1 MAPYVIFT
9 STVRGRGI
17 PRIPLAQTR
26 SCGQSW
32 KLTKHLMLEQLWEH
46 LAQALSWQGNCGP
59 LSHGW
64 LMTALGVKFNN
75 SVPIQGI
82 LSFQGNNSLYIGP
95 KKQKKKERKKRSPTI
110 TWVYFWYNPGSHGG
124 GQELTYT
131 GPNKPNLQREGSTH
145 LPKPLFPVI
154 LVTQVDRQGRCP
166 TRSQEHPGYLA
177 TNKDAVIQ
185 GAWRLLLQ

>member
-1 MAPYVIFT
+1 MSIHSARPSSQALGPHHEMSLQNGISWKVGLSWFPRSSSERNYYREVPVRRQEKIPKLSTPWMAPYVIFT

-32 KLTKHLMLEQLWEH
+32 KLTKHLVLEQLWEH

-95 KKQKKKERKKRSPTI
+95 KKKKRQKETI
-110 TWVYFWYNPGSHGG
+110 TYNYVG
-124 GQELTYT
+124 
-131 GPNKPNLQREGSTH
+131 
-145 LPKPLFPVI
+145 
-154 LVTQVDRQGRCP
+154 
-166 TRSQEHPGYLA
+166 
-177 TNKDAVIQ
+177 
-185 GAWRLLLQ
+185 LLLI